1 MYNSLHRSNAVKNP
15 HTHILLIKSQ
25 GVVTHI
31 EPEESFATG
40 IKWNQGINSLI
51 CTKSSDQGMLQRGGQ
66 LVEE

>member
-31 EPEESFATG
+31 EPVESFATG
-40 IKWNQGINSLI
+40 SNGIKGS
-51 CTKSSDQGMLQRGGQ
+51 TH
-66 LVEE
+66 